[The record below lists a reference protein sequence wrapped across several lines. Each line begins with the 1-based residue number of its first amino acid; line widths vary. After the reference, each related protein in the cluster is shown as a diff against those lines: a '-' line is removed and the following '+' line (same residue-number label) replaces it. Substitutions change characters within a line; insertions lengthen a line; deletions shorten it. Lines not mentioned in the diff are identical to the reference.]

1 VDLKGADFKKVTKK
15 ELGKYDEVED
25 QIQAARQLGDMLYV
39 DAAPR
44 HLGAGVME
52 AL

>member
-1 VDLKGADFKKVTKK
+1 
-15 ELGKYDEVED
+15 
-25 QIQAARQLGDMLYV
+25 LGDMLYV

-52 AL
+52 ALWVLIVF